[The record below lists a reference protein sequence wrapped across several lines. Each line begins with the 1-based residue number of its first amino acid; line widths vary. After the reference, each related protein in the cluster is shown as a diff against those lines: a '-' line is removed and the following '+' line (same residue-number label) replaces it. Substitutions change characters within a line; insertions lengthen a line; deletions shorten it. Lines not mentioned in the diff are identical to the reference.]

1 MNYKN
6 MTLVVALA
14 ATLAFTG
21 CSAKEAT
28 GEQVIN
34 PISVEVA
41 TAQNGAVETN
51 YVYSGKT
58 APVETAN
65 VLSTTSG
72 KVKKVNFDIGDSV
85 KAGDILFEMNTED
98 YETNLKAQ
106 QASYAAAMA
115 NVSAAQTTLQTV
127 NGATMQIQ
135 IENARVAMENAKLAM
150 DTSKVDY
157 DNKSVL
163 FEQGYLSQ
171 TDIDD
176 AKDKYTRAET
186 TYNQAQHTYELTK
199 GQMIDENTQRAQ
211 DSLNAAQASANATA
225 AQMETTK
232 KSIRDAKVKSP
243 INGVVTANTVT
254 AETVLSTATVPFV
267 ISDTSKMIV
276 DVSVSEQIINSL
288 ANGQIV
294 NVKIA
299 AAGSD
304 KLSGKIKTINPAAN
318 AKGTYDVEI
327 EIENASGAIKSGMFA
342 EVSFS
347 KEKGY
352 NSVVLNRDAIVSKN
366 NEDYVFIEKDG
377 IAVKTNVVMGIDDGK
392 TVQILD
398 GINVGDNVIVKGQ
411 SYLKDG
417 DVIKVVAIDGN
428 AVEPSEAN
436 DGNAVNSTEANDGN
450 AVDSTKTNDGN
461 KVDSTETKGE

>member
-1 MNYKN
+1 MNSKN
-6 MTLVVALA
+6 ITLAVALA
-14 ATLAFTG
+14 AIVAFTG
-21 CSAKEAT
+21 CSAKEPT

-34 PISVEVA
+34 TISVEVA
-41 TAQNGAVETN
+41 TAQTGTVETN

-58 APVETAN
+58 APIETAN
-65 VLSTTSG
+65 VFSTISG

-85 KAGDILFEMNTED
+85 KEGDILFEMDSES
-98 YETNLKAQ
+98 YETSLKSQ

-115 NVSAAQTTLQTV
+115 NVSVAQTTLETV

-135 IENARVAMENAKLAM
+135 IENARVAMENAKLAR
-150 DTSKVDY
+150 DTAKTDY

-163 FEQGYLSQ
+163 FTQGYLSKTEMDSVQ
-171 TDIDD
+171 DT
-176 AKDKYTRAET
+176 YTKAET
-186 TYNQAQHTYELTK
+186 AYNQAAQTYELTK
-199 GQMIDENTQRAQ
+199 GQMIQENTKKAQ

-225 AQMETTK
+225 AQMESTQ

-243 INGVVTANTVT
+243 ISGVVTTNNVT
-254 AETVLSTATVPFV
+254 AETILSNSTVPFV

-276 DVSVSEQIINSL
+276 DVSVSEQIINSI

-318 AKGTYDVEI
+318 EKGTYDVEI

-342 EVSFS
+342 EVSFN

-352 NSVVLNRDAIVSKN
+352 NSVVLDRDAVVSKN

-377 IAVKTNVVMGIDDGK
+377 IAVKTNVVMGIDDGE

-398 GINVGDNVIVKGQ
+398 GISLGDNVIIKGQ
-411 SYLKDG
+411 TYLKDG
-417 DVIKVVAIDGN
+417 DVVKVVAVDGN
-428 AVEPSEAN
+428 TVESSE
-436 DGNAVNSTEANDGN
+436 
-450 AVDSTKTNDGN
+450 TNDGN
-461 KVDSTETKGE
+461 TVESTETKGE

>member
-1 MNYKN
+1 MNSKN
-6 MTLVVALA
+6 ITLAVALA
-14 ATLAFTG
+14 ATLAFSG
-21 CSAKEAT
+21 CTAKKTT

-34 PISVEVA
+34 TISVEVA
-41 TAQNGAVETN
+41 TAQTGTVETN

-58 APVETAN
+58 APIETAN
-65 VLSTTSG
+65 VFSIISG

-85 KAGDILFEMNTED
+85 KEGDILFEMDTES
-98 YETNLKAQ
+98 YETSLKAQ
-106 QASYAAAMA
+106 QASYAASMA

-127 NGATMQIQ
+127 DGASMQMQI
-135 IENARVAMENAKLAM
+135 ESARVAMESAKLAR
-150 DTSKVDY
+150 DTAKTDY

-163 FEQGYLSQ
+163 FTQGYISQ
-171 TDIDD
+171 IEIDSV
-176 AKDKYTRAET
+176 KDSYTKAET
-186 TYNQAQHTYELTK
+186 SYNQALQTYELTK
-199 GQMIDENTQRAQ
+199 GQLIAENTQKAQ
-211 DSLNAAQASANATA
+211 DALNVAQASANASA
-225 AQMETTK
+225 AQMESIQ

-243 INGVVTANTVT
+243 ISGVVTANNVT
-254 AETVLSTATVPFV
+254 AETILSTSTVPFV

-288 ANGQIV
+288 SNGQIV

-342 EVSFS
+342 EVSFN

-352 NSVVLNRDAIVSKN
+352 NSVVLDRDAVVSKN

-377 IAVKTNVVMGIDDGK
+377 IAVKANVVMGIDDGE
-392 TVQILD
+392 TVQILE
-398 GINVGDNVIVKGQ
+398 GINLGDNVIVKGQ
-411 SYLKDG
+411 TYLKEG
-417 DVIKVVAIDGN
+417 DVVKVVAVDGN
-428 AVEPSEAN
+428 AVESVE
-436 DGNAVNSTEANDGN
+436 
-450 AVDSTKTNDGN
+450 TNDGST
-461 KVDSTETKGE
+461 VESTETKGE

>member
-1 MNYKN
+1 MNSKN
-6 MTLVVALA
+6 ITLVVALA

-21 CSAKEAT
+21 CSAKKTT

-34 PISVEVA
+34 TISVEVA
-41 TAQNGAVETN
+41 TAQTGTVETN

-58 APVETAN
+58 APIETAN
-65 VLSTTSG
+65 VFSTISG

-85 KAGDILFEMNTED
+85 KAGDILFEMDTED
-98 YETNLKAQ
+98 YETTLKTQ

-127 NGATMQIQ
+127 NGASMQMQI
-135 IENARVAMENAKLAM
+135 ETARVTMENAKMAM
-150 DTSKVDY
+150 DAAKTDY
-157 DNKSVL
+157 DNKAVL
-163 FEQGYLSQ
+163 FAQGYISQ
-171 TDIDD
+171 TEIDD
-176 AKDKYTRAET
+176 VKDKYTKAEIS
-186 TYNQAQHTYELTK
+186 YNQAVQTYELTK
-199 GQMIDENTQRAQ
+199 GQLIEENTQRAQ

-243 INGVVTANTVT
+243 ISGVVTANNVT
-254 AETVLSTATVPFV
+254 AETILSNSTVPFV

-288 ANGQIV
+288 SNGQVV

-318 AKGTYDVEI
+318 TKGTYDVEI
-327 EIENASGAIKSGMFA
+327 EIENASGSIKSGMFA
-342 EVSFS
+342 EVSFN

-352 NSVVLNRDAIVSKN
+352 NSVVLDRDAVVSKN

-377 IAVKTNVVMGIDDGK
+377 IAIKSNVVMGIDDGE
-392 TVQILD
+392 TVQILN
-398 GINVGDNVIVKGQ
+398 GINLGDNVIVKGQ
-411 SYLKDG
+411 TYLKDG
-417 DVIKVVAIDGN
+417 DVVKVVAVDGN
-428 AVEPSEAN
+428 TVESSEAN
-436 DGNAVNSTEANDGN
+436 DGSTVE
-450 AVDSTKTNDGN
+450 
-461 KVDSTETKGE
+461 STETKGE

>member
-6 MTLVVALA
+6 ITLAVALA

-21 CSAKEAT
+21 CSAKETT

-34 PISVEVA
+34 EISVEVA
-41 TAQNGAVETN
+41 TAQTGAVETN

-58 APVETAN
+58 APVETAE
-65 VLSTTSG
+65 VFSTIGG

-85 KAGDILFEMNTED
+85 KAGDILFEMDTEA
-98 YETNLKAQ
+98 YETTLKSQ
-106 QASYAAAMA
+106 QASYTAAMA
-115 NVSAAQTTLQTV
+115 SVSAAQTTLDTV

-135 IENARVAMENAKLAM
+135 IENARVAMENAKLVM
-150 DTSKVDY
+150 DTAKIDY
-157 DNKSVL
+157 DNKAVL
-163 FEQGYLSQ
+163 FEQGYISQ

-176 AKDKYTRAET
+176 AKDKFTKAET
-186 TYNQAQHTYELTK
+186 AYNQAQHTYELTK
-199 GQMIDENTQRAQ
+199 GQMIEENTKKAQ

-225 AQMETTK
+225 TQMETTK

-243 INGVVTANTVT
+243 ISGVITANNVT
-254 AETVLSTATVPFV
+254 AETVLSTVTVPFV
-267 ISDTSKMIV
+267 VADTSKMVV

-288 ANGQIV
+288 SNGQHV

-299 AAGSD
+299 AADSD
-304 KLSGKIKTINPAAN
+304 KLTGTIKTINPAAS

-327 EIENASGAIKSGMFA
+327 EIENASGAIKSGMFS

-352 NSVVLNRDAIVSKN
+352 NSVVLDRNAVVSKN

-398 GINVGDNVIVKGQ
+398 GINVGDKVIVKGQ

-428 AVEPSEAN
+428 TVESAN
-436 DGNAVNSTEANDGN
+436 TDDANK
-450 AVDSTKTNDGN
+450 VDSTKTNDG
-461 KVDSTETKGE
+461 KTVGSAEKKGE